1 MTENSTANGV
11 AKRAQ
16 QAPAPTPTPQE
27 QIAAL
32 QDMVRS
38 ISAQRDAALNGQ
50 VQVDMQFAAYRRVAE
65 KKIAELQAQLSD
77 RTVAPFPKQ
86 AVDEQLERRKAKRAK

>member
-65 KKIAELQAQLSD
+65 KQIAELREQSSSSTDPA
-77 RTVAPFPKQ
+77 VAAK
-86 AVDEQLERRKAKRAK
+86 AVGGTG